1 MHLHVLYECD
11 GSGKAHGCAWIR
23 LLNPLNHPTLAG
35 KVTLTTGD
43 RIPHGQKT
51 DALIVERVYK
61 PNLTIVDAEKIVEMA
76 EDRGVPMIHTIDD
89 NLLDLNTG
97 PSIWHFPQMEQ
108 RHVLRYLMRKA
119 RGLIVSTEKLAERLE
134 GLNPRI
140 EVVPNQI
147 DERLFTKRPQV
158 TEKKDKIVIGY
169 MGTPTHLDDLL
180 MILQPLRRFL
190 DQYRE
195 KVVFETVGVA
205 DAHFLQTMF
214 PGLPARPLPVPRTK
228 ASYPDFARWMDANVQ
243 WDFAIAPLSDTSF
256 AACKSDLKILDYG
269 ILGIPGIFS
278 NVTSYRDTIR
288 HGINGLLVE
297 NTPQAWEEALARM
310 TDDVTLRAAL
320 AQNVRKEVWETRTLE
335 QNAWR
340 WEKAVERLVA

>member
-97 PSIWHFPQMEQ
+97 SSIWHFPQMEQ

-147 DERLFTKRPQV
+147 DERLFTKRQQA

-190 DQYRE
+190 DKYRE

-269 ILGIPGIFS
+269 ILSIPGIFS

-297 NTPQAWEEALARM
+297 NTSHAWEEALARM
-310 TDDVTLRAAL
+310 TDDVTLRATL